1 MSGLNILKRTRSIV
15 RGQPKAK
22 ARNVD
27 KYEHP
32 DKKRLNNP
40 PVGLVTPETD
50 LDQPKRSGAST
61 RSAKAAGGG

>member
-1 MSGLNILKRTRSIV
+1 MSGSSILKRTKSVV
-15 RGQPKAK
+15 RGQRKAK

-50 LDQPKRSGAST
+50 PDQPKRSGVSA
-61 RSAKAAGGG
+61 RSAKAASGG